1 MNTGQTCSVTRYGR
15 ERTKDDAI
23 PPFGDLFI
31 LGHQSCMN
39 VGLLTH
45 RTPALGPDL
54 FAEIE
59 ERVRQRCGDGGK
71 RQPVRHRK
79 GRPTLLLASA
89 LQINVPQRT
98 EGKVGCI
105 PRTRSG

>member
-1 MNTGQTCSVTRYGR
+1 
-15 ERTKDDAI
+15 
-23 PPFGDLFI
+23 
-31 LGHQSCMN
+31 MN
-39 VGLLTH
+39 VGLLAH
-45 RTPALGPDL
+45 RTPAMGPDL

-71 RQPVRHRK
+71 RQSISHCK

-89 LQINVPQRT
+89 SQINVPRRT

-105 PRTRSG
+105 PRMRSG